1 MKNELSIETIKKE
14 IIDNI
19 SNNMEVLKYLEIEKH
34 DGIKLDN
41 ICNNLIFPY
50 DIPNCEGD
58 YISIEVAEYERSQTS
73 IRDSKKYV
81 VSIKIGLDNKNNLDV
96 MASLVKGVIL
106 KVFPYIR
113 KIDNEPFYVRSQD
126 CFGNDR
132 IVLNRLITFEI
143 K

>member
-19 SNNMEVLKYLEIEKH
+19 SNNMEVLKYFEIEKH

-41 ICNNLIFPY
+41 ICNNLIFSY

-96 MASLVKGVIL
+96 MASLVKDIIL

-126 CFGNDR
+126 CFGNDK

>member
-73 IRDSKKYV
+73 TRDSKKYV

-132 IVLNRLITFEI
+132 IVLNRLIMFEI

>member
-96 MASLVKGVIL
+96 MASLVKDIIL

>member
-1 MKNELSIETIKKE
+1 MTKELSVENIKKE
-14 IIDNI
+14 IVNSL
-19 SNNMEVLKYLEIEKH
+19 SNNMEVLKCLKIEKH

-50 DIPNCEGD
+50 DIPNCDGD
-58 YISIEVAEYERSQTS
+58 YISVEVAEYERSQTA

-81 VSIKIGLDNKNNLDV
+81 VSIKIGLDDKNNLDII
-96 MASLVKGVIL
+96 SSRVKEVIF

-113 KIDNEPFYVRSQD
+113 KIDNEPFYVRTQD

-132 IVLNRLITFEI
+132 MVLNRLITFEI